1 MESAVIDSKDRG
13 TMLAEERTDLA
24 MHRTIA
30 ASERTLMAWI
40 RTSTSLIA
48 FGFTI
53 FKFFQYLATSE
64 QRHHPVVSPWIVG
77 MLMIVIGLTALALAW
92 FQHHREIQ
100 ALQAEAGAM
109 PFSIAGLMSG
119 LIIFLGLVALVVV
132 IWRL

>member
-1 MESAVIDSKDRG
+1 MADRQLDTSTRLAV
-13 TMLAEERTDLA
+13 ERTRL
-24 MHRTIA
+24 

-77 MLMIVIGLTALALAW
+77 MLMIGIGITALTLAW
-92 FQHHREIQ
+92 FQHRQEVK
-100 ALQAEAGAM
+100 ALAAEGGAM
-109 PFSIAGLMSG
+109 PFSIAGLMAG
-119 LIIFLGLVALVVV
+119 LIAVMGLVALVVV

>member
-1 MESAVIDSKDRG
+1 V
-13 TMLAEERTDLA
+13 ERTRL
-24 MHRTIA
+24 

-40 RTSTSLIA
+40 RTCTSLIA

-64 QRHHPVVSPWIVG
+64 HRHEPVVSPWIVG
-77 MLMIVIGLTALALAW
+77 MVLIVLGLVALILAW
-92 FQHHREIQ
+92 FQHRQEVK

-109 PFSIAGLMSG
+109 PFSIAGLMAG
-119 LIIFLGLVALVVV
+119 LIAVLGVLALVVV